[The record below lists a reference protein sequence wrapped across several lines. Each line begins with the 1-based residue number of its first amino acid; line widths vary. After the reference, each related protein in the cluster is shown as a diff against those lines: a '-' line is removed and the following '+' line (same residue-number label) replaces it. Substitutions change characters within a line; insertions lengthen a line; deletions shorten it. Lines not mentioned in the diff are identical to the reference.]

1 MRYSDNT
8 LLGISA
14 RLHTPVHSRTLTID
28 NTESSILIQGHGTL
42 TEEDRGLGLIN
53 QWGTGSYNYTPHV
66 YNSTYPC
73 TISGDIIL

>member
-14 RLHTPVHSRTLTID
+14 RLNTPAHSRTLTID

-42 TEEDRGLGLIN
+42 TEEDRELGLIN
-53 QWGTGSYNYTPHV
+53 QWGQDPIMIQHK
-66 YNSTYPC
+66 YPG
-73 TISGDIIL
+73 I